1 MIRKGEE
8 LLAMIKGV
16 IGEDTSDES
25 LQLIEDVSD
34 TINDYEDRAKEDW
47 KAKYEANDKTWREK
61 YRDRFFNGKPESEPD
76 DEPDDERPKR
86 LTYENLFKEG

>member
-34 TINDYEDRAKEDW
+34 TITDYEDRAKEDW
-47 KAKYEANDKTWREK
+47 KAKYEENDKTWREK
-61 YRDRFFNGKPESEPD
+61 YRDRFFNGKPESEPE
-76 DEPDDERPKR
+76 DEPDDDRPKR

>member
-61 YRDRFFNGKPESEPD
+61 YRDRFFNGKPESDPE

>member
-76 DEPDDERPKR
+76 DEPDDEKPKR

>member
-61 YRDRFFNGKPESEPD
+61 YRDRFFNTEAKEEIA
-76 DEPDDERPKR
+76 EHER
-86 LTYENLFKEG
+86 EKEKEREKERRA

>member
-34 TINDYEDRAKEDW
+34 TINDYEDRAKDDW

-61 YRDRFFNGKPESEPD
+61 YRDRFFNGKPESESE

>member
-61 YRDRFFNGKPESEPD
+61 YRDRFFNGKPESEPE